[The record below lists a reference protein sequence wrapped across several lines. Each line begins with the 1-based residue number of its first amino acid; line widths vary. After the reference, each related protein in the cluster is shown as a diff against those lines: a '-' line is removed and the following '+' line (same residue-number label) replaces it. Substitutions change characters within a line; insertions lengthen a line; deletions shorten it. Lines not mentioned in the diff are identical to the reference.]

1 MKSNIQA
8 KYSFDINTPPEDLR
22 DWILLLA
29 KWYNKQGFFD
39 VDDLVGEGYTGY
51 FDAVN
56 KFKPIN
62 GTKFKTYAEYRV
74 IGAIV
79 DYIRNNTPGKRNV
92 TNAPRPKVY
101 SIDDLLDTSDQEL
114 KPLYNVLLDKLSYGK
129 DEPDIYLHDLLKDH
143 INCLKDQQKECLFR
157 YYWEDK
163 NMSEIADELSLTESR
178 ISQVI
183 GKATQL
189 LKKRLDK
196 GIVPK
201 PTSNIFERRIEMKG
215 SRLTE
220 EEVQKRVQ
228 AIQDSKT
235 IREAAQKLGVADA
248 TLHISGKK
256 HPEIESALKEKRML
270 RVVPEEKK
278 PAPRP
283 TMPVKSEIK
292 ELPTRF
298 VPDFGFKGSFYL
310 FGHTFSVDI
319 SIRQIRPKDTVS
331 A

>member
-8 KYSFDINTPPEDLR
+8 KYSFDINTPPEELYG
-22 DWILLLA
+22 WIELIA
-29 KWYNKQGFFD
+29 KRINKHGLFE
-39 VDDLVGEGYTGY
+39 VDDLVSEGYVGY
-51 FDAVN
+51 LDAVK
-56 KFKPIN
+56 KFKPTN

-74 IGAIV
+74 RGAIL
-79 DYIRNNTPGKRNV
+79 DYIRCNMHGKRNI
-92 TNAPRPKVY
+92 TNQPRPFIY
-101 SIDDLLDTSDQEL
+101 SIDDLLDTTDQEL
-114 KPLYNVLLDKLSYGK
+114 KPFYSVLLEKLSY
-129 DEPDIYLHDLLKDH
+129 DEDVPDVALYDLLKDH

-163 NMSEIADELSLTESR
+163 TMAEVAGELGCTESR
-178 ISQVI
+178 VSQVI
-183 GKATQL
+183 SKATIM
-189 LKKRLDK
+189 LKKRFK
-196 GIVPK
+196 SGVVPS

-256 HPEIESALKEKRML
+256 HPEIESALKEKRLL
-270 RVVPEEKK
+270 RVVPKEKK

-283 TMPVKSEIK
+283 TMPAKSEIK

>member
-8 KYSFDINTPPEDLR
+8 KYSFDINTPL
-22 DWILLLA
+22 
-29 KWYNKQGFFD
+29 
-39 VDDLVGEGYTGY
+39 
-51 FDAVN
+51 
-56 KFKPIN
+56 
-62 GTKFKTYAEYRV
+62 
-74 IGAIV
+74 
-79 DYIRNNTPGKRNV
+79 
-92 TNAPRPKVY
+92 
-101 SIDDLLDTSDQEL
+101 
-114 KPLYNVLLDKLSYGK
+114 
-129 DEPDIYLHDLLKDH
+129 
-143 INCLKDQQKECLFR
+143 
-157 YYWEDK
+157 
-163 NMSEIADELSLTESR
+163 
-178 ISQVI
+178 
-183 GKATQL
+183 
-189 LKKRLDK
+189 
-196 GIVPK
+196 
-201 PTSNIFERRIEMKG
+201 FERRVEMKG

-256 HPEIESALKEKRML
+256 HPEIESALKEKRLL
-270 RVVPEEKK
+270 RVVPKEKK

-319 SIRQIRPKDTVS
+319 SIRQIRTKDTVS

>member
-22 DWILLLA
+22 DWILLFA

-39 VDDLVGEGYTGY
+39 VDDLVGEGYVGY
-51 FDAVN
+51 LDAVK
-56 KFKPIN
+56 KFKPLN

-74 IGAIV
+74 RGSIV
-79 DYIRNNTPGKRNV
+79 DYIRNNMPGKRNV
-92 TNAPRPKVY
+92 TDAPRPKVY
-101 SIDDLLDTSDQEL
+101 FIDDLLDTSDQEL

-129 DEPDIYLHDLLKDH
+129 DEPDIYEHALLKDH

-163 NMSEIADELSLTESR
+163 TMAEVAGELGCTESR
-178 ISQVI
+178 VSQVI
-183 GKATQL
+183 SKATIM
-189 LKKRLDK
+189 LKKRFK
-196 GIVPK
+196 SGVVPS

-256 HPEIESALKEKRML
+256 HPEIESALKEKRLL
-270 RVVPEEKK
+270 RVVPKEKK

-283 TMPVKSEIK
+283 TMPAKSEIK
-292 ELPTRF
+292 ELRAQF